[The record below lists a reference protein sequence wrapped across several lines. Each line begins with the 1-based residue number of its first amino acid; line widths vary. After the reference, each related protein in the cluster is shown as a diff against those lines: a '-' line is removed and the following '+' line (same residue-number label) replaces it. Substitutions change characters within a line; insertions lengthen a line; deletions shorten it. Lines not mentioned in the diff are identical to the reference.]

1 MPENYYKTWSIRK
14 INLAMDKNLENNIKY
29 HFENRRINPD
39 ATAWSKLDSSLSQ
52 SEKRTPSIYRLN
64 LKVSAAAVALILF
77 GLFLLNHL
85 LVPADKEEIIS
96 ANTEVEVKT
105 EISPSPGTGDK
116 HILIVDNTEN
126 SKKKPSK
133 IVATT
138 TSTIEMDNTHT
149 EKIKQYQVSFS
160 NETDIPENNAE
171 LSQQAIQEITKH
183 HQQEEFTDFKMV
195 DPQKLLSDTE
205 IVLTLKSKQDM
216 VNKYDIDPNKLLKE
230 AEKEA
235 NRSYL
240 LKAIKSVKEISSPMI
255 SAVMSRNEIKAE

>member
-1 MPENYYKTWSIRK
+1 
-14 INLAMDKNLENNIKY
+14 MDKNLENNIKY

-39 ATAWSKLDSSLSQ
+39 ATAWSKLDSALSQ
-52 SEKRTPSIYRLN
+52 SEKRTPSIYLLN

-96 ANTEVEVKT
+96 ANKEVELKT
-105 EISPSPGTGDK
+105 EIRASSGTGDK
-116 HILIVDNTEN
+116 HLLSEDNTEDSN
-126 SKKKPSK
+126 KKPSK

-138 TSTIEMDNTHT
+138 TSSIKMDNTYT
-149 EKIKQYQVSFS
+149 EEIKQYQVSFS
-160 NETDIPENNAE
+160 NVTEVPENNAE
-171 LSQQAIQEITKH
+171 LSQQAIQEITKL